1 MNSDEVS
8 LGVVDQGHIAILA
21 DPVLALIDF
30 AADFCGDRFF
40 VGTVFA
46 CEVDDR
52 IDAAWNKIP
61 TPNEGAKTSSA
72 FGRRNAPHFHVP
84 RLCVHFA
91 KVKAKRSFVKD
102 FGPMHVSHI
111 NFKPSNWV
119 FHLSRF
125 SACLPLDQ
133 DVRYSDA
140 GNSSCFFHLFD
151 GKTDPCVLGDR
162 PLELL
167 RLYVD
172 ARWHGRGV
180 GPALMGRCLELAT
193 SEGFQTLWLG
203 VWEHN
208 DRALAFYRKYGF
220 NVVGHHEFRL
230 GTDSQRDLIM
240 ARSI

>member
-1 MNSDEVS
+1 MLEIRHAREPDAQVLTD
-8 LGVVDQGHIAILA
+8 LGRSTFTAT
-21 DPVLALIDF
+21 F
-30 AADFCGDRFF
+30 AESNRPQDIEIF
-40 VGTVFA
+40 
-46 CEVDDR
+46 
-52 IDAAWNKIP
+52 
-61 TPNEGAKTSSA
+61 
-72 FGRRNAPHFHVP
+72 
-84 RLCVHFA
+84 
-91 KVKAKRSFVKD
+91 
-102 FGPMHVSHI
+102 VSHT
-111 NFKPSNWV
+111 F
-119 FHLSRF
+119 SREKQ
-125 SACLPLDQ
+125 LDEIR
-133 DVRYSDA
+133 DVNRRIEIAWIDDA
-140 GNSSCFFHLFD
+140 PVGFFHLFD

-180 GPALMGRCLELAT
+180 GPALMGRSLEVAK